1 MGKPVVSIALYIGEH
16 MDNEQ
21 ENQELD
27 RAYREYAEVQQGLEK
42 AAQEA
47 VQQSMVQAEATLKM
61 FNHFVARLFV

>member
-1 MGKPVVSIALYIGEH
+1 

-27 RAYREYAEVQQGLEK
+27 RVYQEYAEVQEGLEK

-61 FNHFVARLFV
+61 FNHFITKLFV

>member
-1 MGKPVVSIALYIGEH
+1 

-21 ENQELD
+21 EELD
-27 RAYREYAEVQQGLEK
+27 RAYREYAEVQEGLEK

-61 FNHFVARLFV
+61 FNHFITKLFV

>member
-1 MGKPVVSIALYIGEH
+1 

-21 ENQELD
+21 EELD
-27 RAYREYAEVQQGLEK
+27 RAYQEYAEVQEGLEK

>member
-1 MGKPVVSIALYIGEH
+1 

-27 RAYREYAEVQQGLEK
+27 RAYQEYSEVQAGIEK

-47 VQQSMVQAEATLKM
+47 AQQGMVQAEATLKM

>member
-1 MGKPVVSIALYIGEH
+1 

-21 ENQELD
+21 ESEELD
-27 RAYREYAEVQQGLEK
+27 RAYQEYSEVQAGIEK

>member
-1 MGKPVVSIALYIGEH
+1 

-27 RAYREYAEVQQGLEK
+27 RAYQEYAEVQQGLEK

-47 VQQSMVQAEATLKM
+47 VQQSMVQTEATLKM
-61 FNHFVARLFV
+61 FNHFVAKLFV

>member
-1 MGKPVVSIALYIGEH
+1 